1 MEQVAKCIRQERTV
15 KRWMYFRAARAA
27 RDASIESHIAANA
40 PTAEV
45 ARDLAAL
52 SKDRKYLCK
61 PPRPSLARLPPPN
74 LPKSGALQRRPPA
87 YLLYCKAYLLGNL
100 YSKAYL
106 FAAEKTSEPQGSTP
120 AAAEARSAGAHRVCS
135 PPLSSLPDLV
145 DLSRV
150 LQGLV
155 VQKIIGRALADVLH
169 SSR

>member
-1 MEQVAKCIRQERTV
+1 MFFVC
-15 KRWMYFRAARAA
+15 
-27 RDASIESHIAANA
+27 S
-40 PTAEV
+40 
-45 ARDLAAL
+45 
-52 SKDRKYLCK
+52 
-61 PPRPSLARLPPPN
+61 PRPC
-74 LPKSGALQRRPPA
+74 
-87 YLLYCKAYLLGNL
+87 LLYCKAYLLGNL

-106 FAAEKTSEPQGSTP
+106 FAAEKTSEPERNTP

>member
-45 ARDLAAL
+45 ARDLATL
-52 SKDRKYLCK
+52 SKDRKHAR
-61 PPRPSLARLPPPN
+61 PPPSFARLPTPN

-100 YSKAYL
+100 YSKAYI

-120 AAAEARSAGAHRVCS
+120 AAAEARSASAHRVCS